1 MPTSESPGPNSAT
14 AQPERSAAVV
24 TGGSRGIG
32 FAIARRLAAL
42 GYDLVLVAR
51 DAERLRHAAK
61 LLIGGYAIRVETVAV
76 DLQTDD
82 ASAAVVAACCAAGV
96 QPTVLVHCAGIFI
109 DGVLADAPTKAFD
122 EAIAVNVR
130 PVFELT
136 RDLLPIMRTRE
147 GARIVIIGST
157 VGLEPYRTGPL
168 YSVSKWAVRGYAV
181 NLRDEL
187 KREGV
192 AVTLVNP
199 GSTYT
204 DMYEGEDVVPAE
216 LLQPEDVAHVVV
228 AALTV
233 GTSAVVEEVVIR
245 PLLGDRHQNAG
256 QS

>member
-1 MPTSESPGPNSAT
+1 M
-14 AQPERSAAVV
+14 V

-51 DAERLRHAAK
+51 DDERLGRAAES
-61 LLIGGYAIRVETVAV
+61 LTGTYAIRVETVAV
-76 DLQTDD
+76 DLQTEG
-82 ASAAVVAACCAAGV
+82 ASAAVVASCRAAGI
-96 QPTVLVHCAGIFI
+96 QPAVLVHCAGIFI
-109 DGVLADAPTKAFD
+109 DGMLADAPTEAFD

-147 GARIVIIGST
+147 NARIVIIGST

-168 YSVSKWAVRGYAV
+168 YGISKWAVRGYAV

-204 DMYEGEDVVPAE
+204 DMYEGEEVVAEE
-216 LLQPEDVAHVVV
+216 LLQPDDVAHVVV

-233 GTSAVVEEVVIR
+233 GSSAVVEEVVIR

-256 QS
+256 RA